1 MILGRDIFIFLGTY
15 IRFSKN
21 TVFGSV
27 VILKGHTV
35 AVMDLNEYGFESL
48 NKDIIK
54 IQNNPLNTYTE
65 DYSKS

>member
-27 VILKGHTV
+27 GILKGHTV
-35 AVMDLNEYGFESL
+35 AVMDLNEYGF
-48 NKDIIK
+48 
-54 IQNNPLNTYTE
+54 
-65 DYSKS
+65 